1 MDSNIYRAGEMT
13 TRTQSFPTSS
23 YYRRR
28 GWIAQRK
35 WSINLLFQN
44 PGRLT
49 LQSVQRKRTNNDSDL
64 FGGAVPRSAYFT
76 VSLEIIEAQR
86 THSKGRKDRD
96 HIHWK
101 NH

>member
-1 MDSNIYRAGEMT
+1 MT
-13 TRTQSFPTSS
+13 TQTQGFLTGS

-44 PGRLT
+44 PSRLT
-49 LQSVQRKRTNNDSDL
+49 LQSVQRKTTNNDSDL
-64 FGGAVPRSAYFT
+64 LGRAGPHRAHLTISFESIGAQP
-76 VSLEIIEAQR
+76 
-86 THSKGRKDRD
+86 THSKGRKDAD
-96 HIHWK
+96 HIHLE